1 MALSIAERGAE
12 LTVEDLSD
20 GRWCVRGG
28 KSGQPHV
35 VEADRYGQL
44 WCDAACKGFTFR
56 SKCRHVDAVRASWT
70 GSDLSPRETTR
81 DGGPGLE
88 RDVALPES
96 PFDDELL

>member
-12 LTVEDLSD
+12 RAVTDLGD
-20 GRWCVRGG
+20 GRWRVTGG
-28 KSGQPHV
+28 KQPHV

-44 WCDAACKGFTFR
+44 WCDCKGFTFR
-56 SKCRHVDAVRASWT
+56 SKCRHIDAVHASWT
-70 GSDLSPRETTR
+70 GGDLSPGETRR
-81 DGGPGLE
+81 DVGPGLE